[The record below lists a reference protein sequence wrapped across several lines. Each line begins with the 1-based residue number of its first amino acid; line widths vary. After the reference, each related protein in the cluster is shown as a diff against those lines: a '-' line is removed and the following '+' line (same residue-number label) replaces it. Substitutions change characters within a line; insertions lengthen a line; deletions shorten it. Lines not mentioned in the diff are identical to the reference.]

1 MGIIFI
7 LISQICSELHEEKP
21 LKVRRNTKWERK
33 INKNN
38 SGIASLRSQL
48 HGFFVNRNEIL
59 CRDTIFCVSTVNKEY
74 GNGD

>member
-1 MGIIFI
+1 MHRAPTIND
-7 LISQICSELHEEKP
+7 LRL
-21 LKVRRNTKWERK
+21 T

-59 CRDTIFCVSTVNKEY
+59 CRDARYCVSTVNKEY